1 MRKESKKVLREGGC
15 RHDLVRSED
24 RWVCSKCGHVFVGGN
39 KALGKRVR
47 QSREEAFRG
56 LTRG

>member
-1 MRKESKKVLREGGC
+1 MRSC
-15 RHDLVRSED
+15 RHDLVRSGD

-39 KALGKRVR
+39 TLSERVR
-47 QSREEAFRG
+47 QAREEAFRG